1 MLHIDSVVG
10 LVDARV
16 HVSVSGLASKQLV
29 RITATSRTPT
39 DRALIAYGVFR
50 ADESGSI
57 DLGSAKPIEGTYS
70 KADSMGLFW
79 SMTPQAVPVEIW
91 RHLEL
96 PPRHPPQ
103 PWNVLLEVA
112 PEGGGDVL
120 ARVKVVRLSA
130 SEGVRSFD
138 VHEGGLVAQL
148 MLPARVASHGVPGI
162 ILLGGSEGGLD
173 DAGAA
178 LLASHGYAALA
189 LAYFGRDG
197 ISPELVEI
205 PIEYSLKALRWLQAR
220 SEVDPGRIAIIG
232 RSRGSEL
239 ALLIASLRPEIRSV
253 IAVGPSSVVW
263 GGIPKSPRPTPVS
276 AWTYEGKAL
285 PFLSADAPPG
295 LTQEFFAKGPLKSR
309 LYDSLF
315 SDQEKVERAT
325 LPIERIQGKV
335 LLISGKDDRVWGS
348 PIMAERILDRA
359 HRFDR
364 ASSLQSISY
373 DDAGHNIREPYRPVF
388 GQARL
393 GGTAEAHAL
402 AEQDSW
408 QKILAFLGET
418 LNDR

>member
-1 MLHIDSVVG
+1 
-10 LVDARV
+10 
-16 HVSVSGLASKQLV
+16 LV
-29 RITATSRTPT
+29 RITATSRTPA

-50 ADESGSI
+50 ADESGNI
-57 DLGSAKPIEGTYS
+57 DLGSATPIEGTYS
-70 KADSMGLFW
+70 KPDSMGLFW
-79 SMTPQAVPVEIW
+79 SMTPQAVPVEVW

-96 PPRHPPQ
+96 SPRHPPQ

-112 PEGGGDVL
+112 PEQGGDVL
-120 ARVKVVRLSA
+120 ASVKVVRLTA
-130 SEGVRSFD
+130 SEGVRSVD
-138 VHEGGLVAQL
+138 VRDDGLIAQL
-148 MLPARVASHGVPGI
+148 MLPAHVVSHGVPGI

-189 LAYFGRDG
+189 LAYFGSEG
-197 ISPELVEI
+197 TSPELVEI
-205 PIEYSLKALRWLQAR
+205 PVEYSLKALRWLQTR
-220 SEVDPGRIAIIG
+220 SEIDPGRIAIIA

-285 PFLSADAPPG
+285 PFLSANAPPD

-309 LYDSLF
+309 LYDFLF

-325 LPIERIQGKV
+325 LPVEGIQGKV
-335 LLISGKDDRVWGS
+335 LLISGKEDRVWGS

-359 HRFDR
+359 RRFGR
-364 ASSLQSISY
+364 ASLFQSISY

-393 GGTAEAHAL
+393 GGTAEGHAL

-408 QKILAFLGET
+408 QKILAFLGAT